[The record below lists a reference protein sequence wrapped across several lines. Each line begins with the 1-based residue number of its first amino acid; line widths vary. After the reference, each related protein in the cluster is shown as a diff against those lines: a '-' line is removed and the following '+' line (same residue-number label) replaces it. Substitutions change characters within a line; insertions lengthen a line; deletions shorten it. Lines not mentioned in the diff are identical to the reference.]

1 MFGHTIMLWCS
12 MWHEFVKLFHIVLI
26 EDQTRN
32 SNILPLRSYRRNF
45 YFLVTMILHFT
56 LKFFELFKCF
66 RPVSHQVDMP
76 IYAQIICEGQKIT
89 IPAASLNIHRT
100 AYISMY
106 YFQQICCS
114 LHCSGERSFSHLAH
128 EAWFASTK

>member
-1 MFGHTIMLWCS
+1 MTFGHTIMLWCS

-45 YFLVTMILHFT
+45 YFLVTMIFHFT

-66 RPVSHQVDMP
+66 RLMFHQVDIP
-76 IYAQIICEGQKIT
+76 ISAQII
-89 IPAASLNIHRT
+89 L
-100 AYISMY
+100 
-106 YFQQICCS
+106 
-114 LHCSGERSFSHLAH
+114 
-128 EAWFASTK
+128 